1 MGSYFSKYNSLLR
14 KIKDKKIRKLFKKIT
29 EDDHHKWDD
38 RSYYMLHDLIDTD
51 FDDIKW
57 RGRFFKIY
65 VLSEPAC
72 WLLLLHNKD
81 FLCYIEPIWKSL
93 VDNVYKEESCESEE
107 DKKTTE
113 EFREVFD
120 LINQMYGNR
129 FAL

>member
-14 KIKDKKIRKLFKKIT
+14 KIKDKKIRKLFKKFT

-38 RSYYMLHDLIDTD
+38 RSYYMLNDLIDTE

-57 RGRFFKIY
+57 RGRYFKIY
-65 VLSEPAC
+65 VLSEPEC

-120 LINQMYGNR
+120 LINQIYGNR